1 MNGERLLGEEAAA
14 LQARYPDRVYQ
25 RTRDLLGKPADHAS
39 VRKLLEEKH
48 LPYDV
53 SAAPERGTVQIT
65 AAAGQAHTAEEL
77 VVRPLRPPQYIPGA
91 DQPGHHPLVCTSGPG
106 AECRRAS

>member
-39 VRKLLEEKH
+39 VRKLLDQKH

-53 SAAPERGTVQIT
+53 SAAPDRGTVQIT

-77 VVRPLRPPQYIPGA
+77 VVRLPRHTLAEPLDKQSS
-91 DQPGHHPLVCTSGPG
+91 QC
-106 AECRRAS
+106 CRDAWPWLSIL